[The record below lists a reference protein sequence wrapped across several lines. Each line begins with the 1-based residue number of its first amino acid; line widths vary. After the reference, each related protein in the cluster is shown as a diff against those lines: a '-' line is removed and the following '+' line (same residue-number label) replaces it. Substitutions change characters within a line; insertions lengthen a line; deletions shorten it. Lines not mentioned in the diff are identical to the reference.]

1 MRVIISI
8 EIKPKGCGNMTHRK
22 RANIRKMQDYKT
34 EKAEIAEELGVNG
47 ANSTEVNAKIA
58 SEREPEY
65 SNKTLTKRHN
75 LKNDQKTAR
84 EKNEFR

>member
-1 MRVIISI
+1 
-8 EIKPKGCGNMTHRK
+8 MTHRK
-22 RANIRKMQDYKT
+22 RANVKKMQDYQK
-34 EKAEIAEELGVNG
+34 EKVEVAEELGING

-58 SEREPEY
+58 SEREPKH
-65 SNKTLTKRHN
+65 SNKTMTKQHN